1 MAMNP
6 TTAEMDA
13 EPRTERTQP
22 GLGYYARKGLKALAS
37 LQLTV
42 VLFALSIGLVFFGT
56 LAQRDAGVWTVVEDY
71 FWSWIVW
78 IPLDLIN
85 QFGQVFFKEQFPKG
99 TTWSG
104 SFPFPS
110 GKLLGG
116 AMLIN
121 LLAAH
126 LVRFRLT
133 WKRSGVLILHS
144 GLILLFVGEFITR
157 EYAVEQRMII
167 DEGQTVDFAEDS
179 KKFELAMIDRSD
191 AREDQVTAIPESVLR
206 GTKDRITDA
215 ALPVD
220 VEVVQY
226 MVNSRL
232 EKPTADKPSPVTAGN
247 MATPG
252 AGQIAV
258 EVPEV
263 SGVDPN
269 QKVDIPSVY
278 VKFFKKGTDQELGT
292 YLLSVWLKDDS
303 LEVDGKKYDLA
314 FRFKRYYKPY
324 RIKLIDF
331 RFDRYLGTEKAKNYS
346 SEVVL
351 IDPEMGLERNQ
362 TIRMNEPLRH
372 RGETFYQSNFMN
384 EGKDVETTVLQVVKN
399 PGWLIPYISCILVSV
414 GMLLHFGI
422 YLNQFLTRRAAI

>member
-1 MAMNP
+1 MNP

-22 GLGYYARKGLKALAS
+22 GLEHYFRKGLKALAS

-56 LAQRDAGVWTVVEDY
+56 LAQIDFGIWKVVEDY
-71 FWSWIVW
+71 FWSWVVW
-78 IPLDLIN
+78 VPFDLIN
-85 QFGQVFFKEQFPKG
+85 QFGQVFAKEYFPKG

-104 SFPFPS
+104 SFPFPG

-116 AMLIN
+116 AMLLN

-167 DEGQTVDFAEDS
+167 NEGETVWFTEDS
-179 KKFELAMIDRSD
+179 RHFELAFVDHSD
-191 AREDQVTAIPESVLR
+191 AKDDQHITIPESMLR
-206 GTKDRITDA
+206 GTKGRISDP

-220 VEVVQY
+220 VEVGQY

-232 EKPTADKPSPVTAGN
+232 QSASTDKPSPVTAGN

-252 AGQIAV
+252 AQQVAV
-258 EVPEV
+258 ELPEV

-269 QKVDIPSVY
+269 QKIDVPSMY
-278 VKFFKKGTDQELGT
+278 VTFFKKGTDESLGT
-292 YLLSVWLKDDS
+292 YLLSVWLKDDR
-303 LEVDGKKYDLA
+303 LEVDGKKYDVS
-314 FRFKRYYKPY
+314 FRSKRYYKPY
-324 RIKLIDF
+324 GIKLIDF

-346 SEVVL
+346 SEITL
-351 IDPEMGLERNQ
+351 IDPEMGIERNQ

-384 EGKDVETTVLQVVKN
+384 EGKEVETTVLQVVKN

-422 YLNQFLTRRAAI
+422 YLNQFLSRRAAV